1 MREHRVTGRL
11 TATTIAPTVREAD
24 EAALRREQIDEVF
37 RMVIPGV
44 AGAGLAALILAVFLV
59 ALGASDPRTASIW
72 AACVLT
78 CAVAHT
84 LLALGYR
91 RADCVFRA
99 ASTWPLAFTVVAG
112 LEGIAWGFAPVGLT
126 PDAPFD
132 IRFLPLAVTLG
143 VTAGAI
149 PAFGPWLPAF
159 LALFLPATL
168 PYVAAN
174 FFAPALVERASAF
187 LMLIYVV
194 VMGGLGVRSHRAFI
208 EIVGLRLRS
217 EALAEDLRRERDTA
231 DAANRAKSS
240 FLAAASHDLR
250 QPVHALG
257 LFAGALLRLDLP
269 GEARLLVERI
279 EASAA
284 AMDGLFNAILDISR
298 LDAGVV
304 EVAPRAFRVGPYLA
318 RICRDLR
325 PEAEAKG
332 LRLRCRSCDEV
343 AWTDPFLLE
352 RVVRNLVSNAVRYS
366 DRGGVLVACRRR
378 GGRLAIQVFDTGP
391 GIAAGDHERIFQE
404 YVQIGN
410 VERDRTKGL
419 GLGLAIVRRTCAILD
434 MPIALRSRIG
444 RGSCF
449 EVKMALSDEA
459 ALAEDSVAAAP
470 GALAER
476 SLIVVIDDKASIREA
491 MERLLAG
498 WGHDVI
504 AAGSGDEAVARL
516 ASHPTRPDLI
526 VSDYRLRDG
535 ETGTEVIERLRSEFN
550 ETIPALIITG
560 DTAPD
565 RLIEAR
571 TSGLV
576 LLHKPVPNGK
586 LRAAMRNL
594 MVGARASSGE

>member
-378 GGRLAIQVFDTGP
+378 GGRLAIQVFDTGA

-476 SLIVVIDDKASIREA
+476 SLIVVIDDEASIREA

>member
-44 AGAGLAALILAVFLV
+44 AGAGLAALILAVFLA

-174 FFAPALVERASAF
+174 LFAPALIERASAF
-187 LMLIYVV
+187 LMLVYVL
-194 VMGGLGVRSHRAFI
+194 VMGGLGVRSHFAFI

-217 EALAEDLRRERDTA
+217 EALAEELRRERDAA

-476 SLIVVIDDKASIREA
+476 SLIVVIDDEASIREA

>member
-112 LEGIAWGFAPVGLT
+112 LEGLAWGFAPVGLT

-476 SLIVVIDDKASIREA
+476 SLIVVIDDEASIREA

>member
-11 TATTIAPTVREAD
+11 TATTIGPTVREPD
-24 EAALRREQIDEVF
+24 EAALRREQVDAVF
-37 RMVIPGV
+37 RVVIPGV

-59 ALGASDPRTASIW
+59 ALGASDPRTASVW
-72 AACVLT
+72 AACVVA

-91 RADCVFRA
+91 RADRDVRT
-99 ASTWPLAFTVVAG
+99 ASTWPLAFTTIAG

-126 PDAPFD
+126 PDAAFD

-187 LMLIYVV
+187 LMLIYIV

-208 EIVGLRLRS
+208 EIVGLRLQS
-217 EALAEDLRRERDTA
+217 EALAEDLRRERDAA

-284 AMDGLFNAILDISR
+284 AMDGLFNAILDH
-298 LDAGVV
+298 AGI
-304 EVAPRAFRVGPYLA
+304 EPRAFRVGPYIA

-332 LRLRCRSCDEV
+332 LQLRCRSCDEV

-366 DRGGVLVACRRR
+366 DRGGVLVACRQR

-391 GIAAGDHERIFQE
+391 GIAPGDQERIFQE

-449 EVKMALSDEA
+449 EVEVALSDEA

-470 GALAER
+470 GARAER
-476 SLIVVIDDKASIREA
+476 SLIVVIDDEASIREA

-516 ASHPTRPDLI
+516 ASHPVRPDLI

-594 MVGARASSGE
+594 MVGARAFSGE

>member
-91 RADCVFRA
+91 RADCVVRA

-449 EVKMALSDEA
+449 EGKVALSDEA

-476 SLIVVIDDKASIREA
+476 SLIVVIDDEASIREA

>member
-1 MREHRVTGRL
+1 
-11 TATTIAPTVREAD
+11 
-24 EAALRREQIDEVF
+24 
-37 RMVIPGV
+37 
-44 AGAGLAALILAVFLV
+44 
-59 ALGASDPRTASIW
+59 
-72 AACVLT
+72 
-78 CAVAHT
+78 
-84 LLALGYR
+84 
-91 RADCVFRA
+91 
-99 ASTWPLAFTVVAG
+99 
-112 LEGIAWGFAPVGLT
+112 
-126 PDAPFD
+126 
-132 IRFLPLAVTLG
+132 
-143 VTAGAI
+143 
-149 PAFGPWLPAF
+149 
-159 LALFLPATL
+159 
-168 PYVAAN
+168 
-174 FFAPALVERASAF
+174 
-187 LMLIYVV
+187 
-194 VMGGLGVRSHRAFI
+194 
-208 EIVGLRLRS
+208 
-217 EALAEDLRRERDTA
+217 
-231 DAANRAKSS
+231 
-240 FLAAASHDLR
+240 
-250 QPVHALG
+250 
-257 LFAGALLRLDLP
+257 
-269 GEARLLVERI
+269 
-279 EASAA
+279 
-284 AMDGLFNAILDISR
+284 MDGLFNAILDISR

-366 DRGGVLVACRRR
+366 DRGGVLVACRQR

-476 SLIVVIDDKASIREA
+476 SLIVVIDDEASIREA